1 MCLLRENIHCSE
13 RRRLCLQAILRSR
26 TEILLFLDLLP
37 EDREGTGIE
46 SRPPGEDH
54 PGDQGRPDEQGDLRA
69 AGRGFCEGGLLAKE
83 DQGREGGL
91 CLTGRR
97 LNDALKQKGEL

>member
-1 MCLLRENIHCSE
+1 MCLLRENIHHSE
-13 RRRLCLQAILRSR
+13 RRRLCFQAVLRSR

-69 AGRGFCEGGLLAKE
+69 AGRGFREGGLLEEE
-83 DQGREGGL
+83 DTGGEGGL
-91 CLTGRR
+91 CLKGRR
-97 LNDALKQKGEL
+97 LNDTLSEVRS